1 MTSRLPTYDTKPWY
15 KQFWPWL
22 LISLPATVVV
32 AGFVTLYIA
41 NKYSDDLVADEPY
54 KQGLAINRQL
64 EKKLI
69 AEQLGI
75 EARFSFLGVSDE
87 KRVEVQLSG
96 VQEGELLKLALSHP
110 LEADRD
116 FEVTLQYSGGGRY
129 IGKLAHD
136 IAPRWH
142 WILVST
148 GPTPW
153 RLDGSLEQSDMG
165 NEPAN

>member
-1 MTSRLPTYDTKPWY
+1 VNNRLPNHDILPWY
-15 KQFWPWL
+15 RQFWPWF

-54 KQGLAINRQL
+54 KVGLAINIQL
-64 EKKLI
+64 GKKLI
-69 AEQLGI
+69 AEQRGI
-75 EARFSFLGVSDE
+75 EAHFQFLGE
-87 KRVEVQLSG
+87 GAERRVEVQLA
-96 VQEGELLKLALSHP
+96 GETDGEELTLTLSHP

-116 FEVTLQYSGGGRY
+116 FDIPLQYGGSGLY
-129 IGKLAHD
+129 IGRLSRD

-142 WILVST
+142 WTLVSS
-148 GPTPW
+148 GPIPW
-153 RLDGSLEQSDMG
+153 RLDGSIEHGDIG

>member
-1 MTSRLPTYDTKPWY
+1 MTARLPTYDTKPWY
-15 KQFWPWL
+15 AQFWPWF

-41 NKYSDDLVADEPY
+41 NKHSDDLVANEPY
-54 KQGLAINRQL
+54 KEGLAINRQL

-75 EARFSFLGVSDE
+75 EARFQFLGAGDE

-96 VQEGELLKLALSHP
+96 AEEDEHLKLALSHP

-116 FEVTLQYSGGGRY
+116 FEIALQYSGSGRY
-129 IGKLAHD
+129 IGKLAQD

-142 WILVST
+142 WTLVST

-153 RLDGSLEQSDMG
+153 RLDGSIEQSDFD
-165 NEPAN
+165 NEPVN

>member
-1 MTSRLPTYDTKPWY
+1 MASRLPTYDTKPWY

-22 LISLPATVVV
+22 LISLPGSVVI

-69 AEQLGI
+69 AEQLGV
-75 EARFSFLGVSDE
+75 EARFLFLGVGDE
-87 KRVEVQLSG
+87 RRVEVQLKG
-96 VQEGELLKLALSHP
+96 APEGEQLKLALSHP

-116 FEVTLQYSGGGRY
+116 FEVTLQYSGSSRY
-129 IGKLAHD
+129 IGKLAQD

-142 WILVST
+142 WTLVST
-148 GPTPW
+148 GSTPW
-153 RLDGSLEQSDMG
+153 RLDGSVEQSDMG
-165 NEPAN
+165 NGPAS